1 MPSTALDQEL
11 SHEASLSPPARPRL
25 LPKRRSARWAL
36 ALLIAFTV
44 LKGLLWGVTVPTFW
58 AADEDYHFLYVES
71 LTTQHQLPS
80 PDRPLYPPEY
90 GLAAQA
96 IHYDTYGQGPRVD
109 FDGDPKRSVRQLGQ
123 LPNSA
128 RDPDA
133 VGRGVGVVHPP
144 LFPLLGAA
152 INTSAGDASVLTR
165 VTLVRAVS
173 ALIGGVAVYMAWL
186 LAAQVL
192 RRFVSQFV
200 AAFLV
205 AVQPMFSYMTGVVNH
220 DVALVATFCAALAMM
235 LFILRSPPRAA
246 QGAWL
251 GGAIALAMLI
261 KATAL
266 FLLPLAALV
275 YIAQA
280 LVHRVDWREVA
291 RSAGLAAGVTF
302 VLAGWWYIYVK
313 LSYGSFTGA
322 TTTLSDT
329 SQSSLPPDER
339 GIFATSPGEL
349 LGFAREWMALTYRTY
364 WWHFMWFEAAGKNSP
379 IFWVPIVAGVLGSI
393 GLIRLTWLRRRT
405 LLDPDDPTLRQI
417 LLLVATTL
425 IVIVPFLGVDIVRR
439 ADGLG
444 FMVNGGRYLI
454 PAYGCVTVLFVLGIR
469 GLVGARLWTPVLLA
483 ASAVAVLQNL
493 RIYDYHYLNRY
504 YGHESYGE
512 LLRRLSFDRPEFV
525 TPTTIAIVAILAAS
539 AAAIAWLLALRTDRS
554 AGTEIAPPPE
564 APLTSSTL

>member
-1 MPSTALDQEL
+1 MG
-11 SHEASLSPPARPRL
+11 
-25 LPKRRSARWAL
+25 RSARWC
-36 ALLIAFTV
+36 LLLLVAFTL
-44 LKGLLWGVTVPTFW
+44 LKGLVWGVTVPTFW

-71 LTTQHQLPS
+71 LTTQQQLPS

-90 GLAAQA
+90 GTVAQA
-96 IHYDTYGQGPRVD
+96 IHYDTYGQGPRLD
-109 FDGDPKRSVRQLGQ
+109 FDGDPKRSVRELGQ
-123 LPNSA
+123 LPDSA

-152 INTSAGDASVLTR
+152 VNTAAGDASVLTR

-173 ALIGGVAVYMAWL
+173 ALIGALAVYMAWL

-192 RRFVSQFV
+192 RRFIHQFV

-235 LFILRSPPRAA
+235 LFVMRSPPRAT

-251 GGAIALAMLI
+251 GGAIALALLI
-261 KATAL
+261 KATSL
-266 FLLPLAALV
+266 VLLPLAVLAYV
-275 YIAQA
+275 AQA
-280 LVHRVDWREVA
+280 LVHRADWREVA
-291 RSAGLAAGVTF
+291 RSAGLAAGTVL
-302 VLAGWWYIYVK
+302 VLAGWWYVHVK
-313 LSYGSFTGA
+313 LAYGSFTGA

-329 SQSSLPPDER
+329 SQSSLPAGER

-349 LGFAREWMALTYRTY
+349 IGFAREWMALTYRTY
-364 WWHFMWFEAAGKNSP
+364 WWHFMWFEAAGKSSP
-379 IFWVPIVAGVLGSI
+379 AFWVPIAAGGLGI
-393 GLIRLTWLRRRT
+393 VGLTRLVWLRRRT
-405 LLDPDDPTLRQI
+405 LLDPDDPMLRQI
-417 LLLVATTL
+417 VLLVATTL
-425 IVIVPFLGVDIVRR
+425 IVIVPFLGVDLVRR

-469 GLVGARLWTPVLLA
+469 GLFGERLWTPALVA
-483 ASAVAVLQNL
+483 ASAVAVLLNL

-504 YGHESYGE
+504 YGHESAGE

-525 TPTTIAIVAILAAS
+525 TPTTIAITAILSVALAL
-539 AAAIAWLLALRTDRS
+539 IAWLLALRTGPSEQPQGSSPSS
-554 AGTEIAPPPE
+554 ASLTS
-564 APLTSSTL
+564 APL